1 MTDNEE
7 AQRRKRLV
15 VLTLLALLAIAAAI
29 FFFSSESGEE
39 SNSTSLFFAKL
50 YLRVTQPG
58 FDSLP
63 ENEQA
68 GMLENAQHVVRKC
81 AHFLEYTAFAFFLR
95 LFLYGIY
102 VPHWLSFILT
112 LLLGVAYAGLDE
124 YHQYLV
130 GSRTAMWQ
138 DVVLDSAG
146 VLFGLLIATLVVV
159 RRVKKKENATQE

>member
-1 MTDNEE
+1 MTDNKE
-7 AQRRKRLV
+7 ARRRKRLV

-29 FFFSSESGEE
+29 FFFSSEGGEKS
-39 SNSTSLFFAKL
+39 SNTSLFFAKL

-63 ENEQA
+63 EDVKA
-68 GMLENAQHVVRKC
+68 GMMNDAQYVVRKC

-102 VPHWLSFILT
+102 VPHWFSFILT

-130 GSRTAMWQ
+130 GTRTAAWQ

-159 RRVKKKENATQE
+159 RRVKKKENAAQE